1 MKASKTKTGPLR
13 RLLGVVGRNKWPLAG
28 VFFCAVLGN
37 TGILIA
43 PKLVGRAINLIM
55 PQGGPTDWAALIRT
69 LLLIAAVVAVGCLFN
84 WLTAL
89 CANLVA
95 CLLSTS
101 RCV

>member
-69 LLLIAAVVAVGCLFN
+69 LLLIAAVERDIEQGIGC
-84 WLTAL
+84 ADAS
-89 CANLVA
+89 ANTPA
-95 CLLSTS
+95 AYAADDSAF
-101 RCV
+101 